1 MYLKQLGITSS
12 VCGPFT
18 KNKERIEKCKET
30 GDSRHIYQIELDN
43 GCFQHD
49 VAYGYF
55 KDLNRRT
62 VMDKALRGKAFNILK
77 NLKRDGYQRGLASTV
92 YKFFDQKTFGGTVN
106 NEIISDKELAERLH
120 KPISKK
126 FEKRKVHSPFL
137 DNI

>member
-77 NLKRDGYQRGLASTV
+77 NLKHDGYQRGLASMV

-106 NEIISDKELAERLH
+106 NEIISDKELAERF

>member
-43 GCFQHD
+43 GCFQND

-77 NLKRDGYQRGLASTV
+77 NLKHDGYQHGLASMV